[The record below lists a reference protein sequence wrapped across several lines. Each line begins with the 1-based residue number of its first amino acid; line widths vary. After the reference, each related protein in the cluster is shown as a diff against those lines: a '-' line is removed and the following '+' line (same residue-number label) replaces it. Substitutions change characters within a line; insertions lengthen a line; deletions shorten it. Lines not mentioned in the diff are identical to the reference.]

1 MVVIMMNIKI
11 PTLLI
16 LISFLYISL
25 FSSFEFARADN
36 NADNNKDDSVTLTGN
51 LICLYPES
59 DSGNVKLKISTKP
72 CSKEIKHL
80 HFFLEIKKGAE
91 KLYAVE
97 GSQEAINRLENIPK
111 RKNIQLKGKVSGN
124 QRAWILTVD

>member
-1 MVVIMMNIKI
+1 MKTKI
-11 PTLLI
+11 TTTLI
-16 LISFLYISL
+16 LISFLFLTAFYSL
-25 FSSFEFARADN
+25 ETAY
-36 NADNNKDDSVTLTGN
+36 ADNNKDDSVTLTGN

-59 DSGNVKLKISTKP
+59 DSGNVKPTISTKP

-97 GSQEAINRLENIPK
+97 GSQAAINRLENIPK

>member
-1 MVVIMMNIKI
+1 MVQIRMNKKI
-11 PTLLI
+11 PTFLI

-25 FSSFEFARADN
+25 FTSFEFAH
-36 NADNNKDDSVTLTGN
+36 ADNNKDDSVTLTGN

-59 DSGNVKLKISTKP
+59 DSGNVKPKISTKP

>member
-36 NADNNKDDSVTLTGN
+36 NKDDSVTLTGN

-59 DSGNVKLKISTKP
+59 DSGNVKPIISTKP

>member
-1 MVVIMMNIKI
+1 MNKKI
-11 PTLLI
+11 HTFLI

-25 FSSFEFARADN
+25 FTSFDFAH
-36 NADNNKDDSVTLTGN
+36 ADNNKDDSVTLTGN

-59 DSGNVKLKISTKP
+59 DSGNVKPIISTKP

>member
-1 MVVIMMNIKI
+1 MVVIRMNIKI
-11 PTLLI
+11 PAFLI
-16 LISFLYISL
+16 LISFFYISL
-25 FSSFEFARADN
+25 FSSFEFAH
-36 NADNNKDDSVTLTGN
+36 ADNNKDDSVTLTGN

-59 DSGNVKLKISTKP
+59 ASGNVKPIVSTKP

-80 HFFLEIKKGAE
+80 HFFLETKRGAG

>member
-1 MVVIMMNIKI
+1 MVRIRMNKKI
-11 PTLLI
+11 PTFLI

-25 FSSFEFARADN
+25 FSSFEFAR
-36 NADNNKDDSVTLTGN
+36 ADNNKDDSVTLTGN

-59 DSGNVKLKISTKP
+59 DSGNVKPIISTKP
-72 CSKEIKHL
+72 CSKGIKHL

>member
-1 MVVIMMNIKI
+1 MVRIRMNIKKN
-11 PTLLI
+11 TFLI

-25 FSSFEFARADN
+25 FSSFEFAH
-36 NADNNKDDSVTLTGN
+36 ADNNKGDSVTLTGN

-59 DSGNVKLKISTKP
+59 DSGNVKPVISTKP

>member
-1 MVVIMMNIKI
+1 MVVIRMNIKI
-11 PTLLI
+11 PTFLI

-25 FSSFEFARADN
+25 FTSFEFAH
-36 NADNNKDDSVTLTGN
+36 ADNNKDDSVTLTGN

-59 DSGNVKLKISTKP
+59 DSGNVKPIISTKP